1 MRSGAQ
7 KFILI
12 RLMSSISDIQTAA
25 AKSEPNLASF
35 DAIDINQVTS
45 VTELIALSQIYQYAA
60 EHAAI
65 TGESSTVDVVGRCTA
80 RVCAIAARL
89 CDVYG
94 ARQDVDSCI
103 RALEHLRSI
112 EYGYGLDDI
121 SSFVDKQIEILERNA
136 ALEPSHR
143 LMLALIG
150 GADDATVA
158 HLVTVT
164 ATRPLGFQAVRSFLT
179 AASVVPDV
187 QVPLDAVSLWLDSKI
202 ESLGIEVMSRFEKLV
217 DIAPLVWMH
226 IPSRRASIE
235 KLSMADPVPRHCLVQ
250 AALQSFISLN
260 TLIAVLAAA

>member
-1 MRSGAQ
+1 
-7 KFILI
+7 
-12 RLMSSISDIQTAA
+12 MSSISDIQTAA

-121 SSFVDKQIEILERNA
+121 SSFVDKQVGILRRSSLLSPA
-136 ALEPSHR
+136 HK
-143 LMLALIG
+143 LMLALI
-150 GADDATVA
+150 DDADNEEVSRLVA
-158 HLVTVT
+158 AVAAQRFDAFGVRSMLTAYAIDRDVQIPIAEIRRWLETEIHMVSILPLDSERLHLMDLVPL
-164 ATRPLGFQAVRSFLT
+164 AWNYIPALRPVLESLAVRSAADDNAYVNIAVSALQAFLSLNSLIAEIT
-179 AASVVPDV
+179 AA
-187 QVPLDAVSLWLDSKI
+187 
-202 ESLGIEVMSRFEKLV
+202 
-217 DIAPLVWMH
+217 
-226 IPSRRASIE
+226 
-235 KLSMADPVPRHCLVQ
+235 
-250 AALQSFISLN
+250 
-260 TLIAVLAAA
+260 